1 MTREQKYLNDFLHDM
16 RVLIK
21 SDHELMIHA
30 TGSYRRGLLTIDEV
44 LRMAA
49 DKVRE
54 RRKAGYYFDG
64 TPMEEFMK
72 GER

>member
-1 MTREQKYLNDFLHDM
+1 MTREQKYLNSFLHDV

-21 SDHELMIHA
+21 SDPELMAHA

-54 RRKAGYYFDG
+54 RREAGYYYDG
-64 TPMEEFMK
+64 TPLEELFK
-72 GER
+72 GEK